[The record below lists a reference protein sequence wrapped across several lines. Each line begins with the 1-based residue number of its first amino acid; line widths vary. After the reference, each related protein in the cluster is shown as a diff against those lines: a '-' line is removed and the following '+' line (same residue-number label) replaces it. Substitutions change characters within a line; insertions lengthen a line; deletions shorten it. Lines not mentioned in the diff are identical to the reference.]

1 MKITIT
7 EFKDVVREAY
17 KDGFFSEITEDMWN
31 DDSQIDE
38 VLKAFLSELRKKKV
52 VRGKKLY
59 KKVICPKN
67 KRYVPALKKCV
78 VKTAGEKARKRR
90 AMKKAARKK
99 RGKMAK
105 IIRKRK
111 KSMKKRKA
119 FGLKRRKRR

>member
-1 MKITIT
+1 MLT
-7 EFKDVVREAY
+7 
-17 KDGFFSEITEDMWN
+17 
-31 DDSQIDE
+31 
-38 VLKAFLSELRKKKV
+38 RKKIPDNADPDNWIEVYDHHAKQKLFAKV
-52 VRGKKLY
+52 PETVSKKLY

-78 VKTAGEKARKRR
+78 IKTAGEKMRKRK
-90 AMKKAARKK
+90 AMKRAAMKK

-119 FGLKRRKRR
+119 FGLRRR

>member
-78 VKTAGEKARKRR
+78 VKTAGEKMKKRR
-90 AMKKAARKK
+90 AMKRAAIKK
-99 RGKMAK
+99 TGKMAK

>member
-1 MKITIT
+1 MKIT
-7 EFKDVVREAY
+7 EKQLREVIQEAFN
-17 KDGFFSEITEDMWN
+17 DGFFEEITEDILN
-31 DDSQIDE
+31 DDLQLDE

-52 VRGKKLY
+52 DRGKKLY

-78 VKTAGEKARKRR
+78 IKTAGEKMRKRK
-90 AMKKAARKK
+90 AMKRAAMKK

-105 IIRKRK
+105 IVRKRK

-119 FGLKRRKRR
+119 FGLKRKR

>member
-1 MKITIT
+1 MKITKYELQEVI
-7 EFKDVVREAY
+7 KDAVQN
-17 KDGFFSEITEDMWN
+17 GFFEEVTEEILN
-31 DDSQIDE
+31 DDKEINY
-38 VLKAFLSELRKKKV
+38 LLNAFLSELRKKKV

-78 VKTAGEKARKRR
+78 VKTAGEKMKKRR
-90 AMKKAARKK
+90 AMKRAAIKK

>member
-78 VKTAGEKARKRR
+78 VKTAGEKMKKRR
-90 AMKKAARKK
+90 AMKRAAMKK

-105 IIRKRK
+105 IVRKRK

>member
-17 KDGFFSEITEDMWN
+17 KDGFFSEITEDMWK
-31 DDSQIDE
+31 DDSQLDE
-38 VLKAFLSELRKKKV
+38 VLKAFLSELRKKRV

-78 VKTAGEKARKRR
+78 IKTAGEKMRKRK
-90 AMKKAARKK
+90 AMKRAAMKK

>member
-1 MKITIT
+1 MKITKSQLEELI
-7 EFKDVVREAY
+7 REAFQN
-17 KDGFFSEITEDMWN
+17 GFFEEITEEMLN
-31 DDSQIDE
+31 DDSE
-38 VLKAFLSELRKKKV
+38 MNHLLKAFLSELRKKKV

-59 KKVICPKN
+59 KKVVCPKN

-78 VKTAGEKARKRR
+78 IKTAGEKMRKRK
-90 AMKKAARKK
+90 AMKRAAMKK

-119 FGLKRRKRR
+119 FGLR

>member
-1 MKITIT
+1 MKITKYELQEVI
-7 EFKDVVREAY
+7 KDAVQN
-17 KDGFFSEITEDMWN
+17 GFFEEVTEEILN
-31 DDSQIDE
+31 DDKEINY
-38 VLKAFLSELRKKKV
+38 LLNAFLSELRKKKV

-78 VKTAGEKARKRR
+78 IKTAGEKMRKRK
-90 AMKKAARKK
+90 AMKRAAMKK

-119 FGLKRRKRR
+119 FGLR

>member
-1 MKITIT
+1 M
-7 EFKDVVREAY
+7 
-17 KDGFFSEITEDMWN
+17 N
-31 DDSQIDE
+31 DDSE
-38 VLKAFLSELRKKKV
+38 VDYLIKAFLSELRKKKV

-78 VKTAGEKARKRR
+78 VKTAGEKMKKRR
-90 AMKKAARKK
+90 AMKRAAIKK

>member
-38 VLKAFLSELRKKKV
+38 VLKVFLSELRKKKV

-78 VKTAGEKARKRR
+78 VKTAGEKMKKRR
-90 AMKKAARKK
+90 AMKRAAIKK

>member
-7 EFKDVVREAY
+7 EFKDVVSEAY
-17 KDGFFSEITEDMWN
+17 KNGFFEEITEEILN
-31 DDSQIDE
+31 DDSE
-38 VLKAFLSELRKKKV
+38 VNHLLNAFLSELRKKKV
-52 VRGKKLY
+52 IRGKKLY

-67 KRYVPALKKCV
+67 KRYVPAIKKCV
-78 VKTAGEKARKRR
+78 IKTAGEKMRKKR
-90 AMKKAARKK
+90 AMKRAAMKK

-119 FGLKRRKRR
+119 FGLKRGR

>member
-7 EFKDVVREAY
+7 EFKDAVSEAY
-17 KDGFFSEITEDMWN
+17 KNGFFEEITEETLN
-31 DDSQIDE
+31 DDSE
-38 VLKAFLSELRKKKV
+38 VNHLIKAFLSELRKKRV

-78 VKTAGEKARKRR
+78 IKTAGEKMRKRK
-90 AMKKAARKK
+90 AMKRAAMKK

-119 FGLKRRKRR
+119 FGLRRR

>member
-1 MKITIT
+1 MKIT
-7 EFKDVVREAY
+7 KSQLQDVIREAIQN
-17 KDGFFSEITEDMWN
+17 GFFEEVTEDILN
-31 DDSQIDE
+31 DDSQLDE
-38 VLKAFLSELRKKKV
+38 VLKVFLSELRKKKV

-78 VKTAGEKARKRR
+78 IKTAGEKMRKRK
-90 AMKKAARKK
+90 AMKRAAMKK

-105 IIRKRK
+105 IVRKRK

-119 FGLKRRKRR
+119 FGLKGKR

>member
-78 VKTAGEKARKRR
+78 VKTAGEKMKKRR
-90 AMKKAARKK
+90 AMKRAAIKK

>member
-7 EFKDVVREAY
+7 EFKDIVSEAY
-17 KDGFFSEITEDMWN
+17 KDGFFSEVTEDIWK
-31 DDSQIDE
+31 DDSQLDE
-38 VLKAFLSELRKKKV
+38 VLKAFLSELRNKRV

-78 VKTAGEKARKRR
+78 IKTAGEKMRKRK
-90 AMKKAARKK
+90 AMKRAAMKK

-119 FGLKRRKRR
+119 FGLGRR

>member
-1 MKITIT
+1 MKIT
-7 EFKDVVREAY
+7 EYELREVIKEAFQ
-17 KDGFFSEITEDMWN
+17 DGFFEEITEEVLN
-31 DDSQIDE
+31 DDRE
-38 VLKAFLSELRKKKV
+38 VDYLIKAFLSELRKKRV
-52 VRGKKLY
+52 VRGKKLV
-59 KKVICPKN
+59 KKVVCPKN

-111 KSMKKRKA
+111 KSMKKRKT
-119 FGLKRRKRR
+119 FGLRK